1 MFTDSSN
8 NDALTAVRSDV
19 LKIKIWI
26 QGSR

>member
-8 NDALTAVRSDV
+8 NDELTAVRSDV
-19 LKIKIWI
+19 LKIEIWI